1 MLVHVDD
8 IDLITDS
15 DDDVAIIFDLI
26 DRKFG
31 LVAGDP
37 DVLLVKLFRPP
48 AGGLKGNE

>member
-1 MLVHVDD
+1 MDD

-15 DDDVAIIFDLI
+15 DEDVAIIFGLV

-37 DVLLVKLFRPP
+37 DVLLGVHRKLTEVDSVRY
-48 AGGLKGNE
+48 